1 MTPQNAQ
8 EGTSEPRGRET
19 GPELHPWDSGAAEG
33 RFWTTPDGR
42 PGCPDCDWIA
52 PPSFAGDDEPQT
64 TVGLHRLAA
73 HLLNDLTIGAQT

>member
-1 MTPQNAQ
+1 MSA
-8 EGTSEPRGRET
+8 
-19 GPELHPWDSGAAEG
+19 H
-33 RFWTTPDGR
+33 FWTTPDGR

-73 HLLNDLTIGAQT
+73 HLSTAEADLVVLASKLIALKIGEPA